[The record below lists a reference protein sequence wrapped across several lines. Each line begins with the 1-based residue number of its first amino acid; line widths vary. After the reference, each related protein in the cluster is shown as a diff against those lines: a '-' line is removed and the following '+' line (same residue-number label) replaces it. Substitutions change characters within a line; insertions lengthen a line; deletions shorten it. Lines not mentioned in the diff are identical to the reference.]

1 MKQTNKMR
9 KAAYWAAHK
18 PLWDAKQKPEPIVTD
33 AAPQSDQCP
42 LARKCG
48 GCQMQNLPYD
58 RQLQWKQA
66 TEIRLLGRFGRVAPI
81 IGMENPLHYRNKAQ
95 AAFGTTRSGKIVSGV
110 YQSGTHRIVMVDR
123 CMIQDERADRI
134 IVTIRGLLRDF
145 KIAPY
150 DEDAHTGLLRHVL
163 VRTAHATGQILVVL
177 VTSKPMFPSRNHFVA
192 ALRAAHPE
200 ITTIVQNIN
209 DQPTS
214 MVLGTREIVLYGPGK
229 IEDVLCGCRFSLSP
243 RSFYQIN
250 PVQTEVLYGKAIE
263 FAGLTGTETVIDAY
277 CGIGTIGL
285 VAAPHAQSVI
295 GVELNDDAVRDA
307 AANAR
312 RNGITNATFIRG
324 DAGEFM
330 QDMARRGKS
339 ADVLLMDPP
348 RAGSDRRFL
357 ASAVTLAPERIV
369 YVSCAPDTLAR
380 DLTFLVQH
388 GYRVRRIQP
397 VDMFPFT
404 HHIETV
410 CLLTKHAESK

>member
-1 MKQTNKMR
+1 MR
-9 KAAYWAAHK
+9 
-18 PLWDAKQKPEPIVTD
+18 
-33 AAPQSDQCP
+33 
-42 LARKCG
+42 
-48 GCQMQNLPYD
+48 LP
-58 RQLQWKQA
+58 
-66 TEIRLLGRFGRVAPI
+66 
-81 IGMENPLHYRNKAQ
+81 
-95 AAFGTTRSGKIVSGV
+95 
-110 YQSGTHRIVMVDR
+110 
-123 CMIQDERADRI
+123 
-134 IVTIRGLLRDF
+134 
-145 KIAPY
+145 
-150 DEDAHTGLLRHVL
+150 
-163 VRTAHATGQILVVL
+163 
-177 VTSKPMFPSRNHFVA
+177 
-192 ALRAAHPE
+192 
-200 ITTIVQNIN
+200 
-209 DQPTS
+209 
-214 MVLGTREIVLYGPGK
+214 
-229 IEDVLCGCRFSLSP
+229 
-243 RSFYQIN
+243 
-250 PVQTEVLYGKAIE
+250 
-263 FAGLTGTETVIDAY
+263 
-277 CGIGTIGL
+277 